1 MTNKEAPCIFFKVDS
16 LIQLN
21 PKFVTENR
29 NKIIYRLK
37 FEICCIFVYGMVRM
51 DNLSIKP
58 WTNIVWSSTVQ
69 ISLIKKQF
77 IV

>member
-21 PKFVTENR
+21 PNFVTENR

-37 FEICCIFVYGMVRM
+37 YVASLTMV
-51 DNLSIKP
+51 LSAWIIYP
-58 WTNIVWSSTVQ
+58 
-69 ISLIKKQF
+69 
-77 IV
+77 